1 MATVVV
7 VMLEVGNGKEP
18 FSNLKPNIQIKIFQ
32 KRKCEHYSETK
43 SMKKIF
49 A

>member
-7 VMLEVGNGKEP
+7 VMLGVGGGKEP
-18 FSNLKPNIQIKIFQ
+18 FSNLKPNIQIKKIQ
-32 KRKCEHYSETK
+32 KRKCVHYSETK
-43 SMKKIF
+43 SLEKTF